1 MRQFSS
7 DLCVMNLLNF
17 CLLWCLFYKLY
28 DWLFLGSSLD
38 QNETEVDS
46 SLSCK
51 DKEKEKVE
59 TENESEKSKK
69 DSKIDDNM
77 RNVGSSIDSQQGL
90 GSHPEALSSDTTTA
104 PTRKN
109 SLNLKSTKGL
119 GLGMEE
125 K

>member
-1 MRQFSS
+1 MRQFFIRFV
-7 DLCVMNLLNF
+7 CNEFVKF
-17 CLLWCLFYKLY
+17 CLLWYLYYKLY
-28 DWLFLGSSLD
+28 DWFFLGSSLD

-59 TENESEKSKK
+59 IENESEKSKK